1 MKLKAVVYSLFAPQK
16 LIMYRTINPTSI
28 KSQKS
33 QEMILQLNSVSLKHT
48 NVPLGIDKTS
58 IMAHQW
64 VDCDGNPIFQDYLTF
79 QVLKMRKPHMK

>member
-1 MKLKAVVYSLFAPQK
+1 ML
-16 LIMYRTINPTSI
+16 NPTSI

-64 VDCDGNPIFQDYLTF
+64 VDCDGNPIFQDYSTF